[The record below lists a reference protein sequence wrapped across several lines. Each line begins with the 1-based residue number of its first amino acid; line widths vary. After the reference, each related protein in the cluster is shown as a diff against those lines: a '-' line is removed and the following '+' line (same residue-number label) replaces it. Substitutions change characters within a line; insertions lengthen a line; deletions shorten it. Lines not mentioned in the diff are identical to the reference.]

1 MSDIAY
7 TTFSADPIF
16 IAFNITT
23 AIITWKNFYSLIP
36 AVVSSMATISF
47 WQKDV
52 RYARKIAIIN
62 NVLMF
67 IYDIFVTSYA
77 GMIAEALAFISVL
90 TAMIR
95 N

>member
-1 MSDIAY
+1 M
-7 TTFSADPIF
+7 
-16 IAFNITT
+16 
-23 AIITWKNFYSLIP
+23 IP

-52 RYARKIAIIN
+52 RYARKIAITN

-67 IYDIFVTSYA
+67 IYDIFVASYA
-77 GMIAEALAFISVL
+77 RMVGEALAFISVL
-90 TAMIR
+90 AAIIR